1 MRVMVMAFASLVIF
15 AALSVQAALIPNK
28 GSPVELGAAPPVEL
42 VAQACVRLGPLAGP
56 LGLLALGRLRS

>member
-42 VAQACVRLGPLAGP
+42 VAQGCGYG
-56 LGLLALGRLRS
+56 

>member
-15 AALSVQAALIPNK
+15 AALVQAALIPNK

-42 VAQACVRLGPLAGP
+42 VAQGCGYG
-56 LGLLALGRLRS
+56 